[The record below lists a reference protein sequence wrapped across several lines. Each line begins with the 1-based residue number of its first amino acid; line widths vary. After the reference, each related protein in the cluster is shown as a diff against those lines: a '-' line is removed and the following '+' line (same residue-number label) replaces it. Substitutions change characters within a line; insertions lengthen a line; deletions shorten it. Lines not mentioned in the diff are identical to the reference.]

1 MPRTSSFSVRDI
13 LDLPQMKTSAE
24 GSVTNGAVDS
34 DAISHATDLYAAAS
48 AQRLQGIFIH
58 DDNSITDIFARISF
72 GNHNQNVFLY
82 ILGVATTL
90 ADFAAARGRDY
101 NTAANYSGHYQG
113 FLDASRASQHLG
125 WPPIPP
131 SLQSM
136 QGNTIFI
143 WSFTRI

>member
-1 MPRTSSFSVRDI
+1 MMLILSQIFSI
-13 LDLPQMKTSAE
+13 
-24 GSVTNGAVDS
+24 
-34 DAISHATDLYAAAS
+34 I
-48 AQRLQGIFIH
+48 
-58 DDNSITDIFARISF
+58 ARISY
-72 GNHNQNVFLY
+72 GNHNSDVFSY

-136 QGNTIFI
+136 QGNNIFNLSYI
-143 WSFTRI
+143 LI

>member
-58 DDNSITDIFARISF
+58 DDNSVIDIFNLLELVLVIIIKMSF
-72 GNHNQNVFLY
+72 C
-82 ILGVATTL
+82 
-90 ADFAAARGRDY
+90 
-101 NTAANYSGHYQG
+101 
-113 FLDASRASQHLG
+113 
-125 WPPIPP
+125 
-131 SLQSM
+131 
-136 QGNTIFI
+136 IF
-143 WSFTRI
+143 

>member
-58 DDNSITDIFARISF
+58 DDNSITDNNESSLLESVMAIIIQAC
-72 GNHNQNVFLY
+72 FL
-82 ILGVATTL
+82 T
-90 ADFAAARGRDY
+90 F
-101 NTAANYSGHYQG
+101 
-113 FLDASRASQHLG
+113 
-125 WPPIPP
+125 
-131 SLQSM
+131 
-136 QGNTIFI
+136 
-143 WSFTRI
+143 

>member
-1 MPRTSSFSVRDI
+1 MFS
-13 LDLPQMKTSAE
+13 
-24 GSVTNGAVDS
+24 
-34 DAISHATDLYAAAS
+34 
-48 AQRLQGIFIH
+48 
-58 DDNSITDIFARISF
+58 
-72 GNHNQNVFLY
+72 Y

-90 ADFAAARGRDY
+90 ADFAAARVRDY

-136 QGNTIFI
+136 QGNTIFN

>member
-58 DDNSITDIFARISF
+58 DGNSITDIFDGLSLLELVLVIIIKMSF
-72 GNHNQNVFLY
+72 C
-82 ILGVATTL
+82 
-90 ADFAAARGRDY
+90 
-101 NTAANYSGHYQG
+101 
-113 FLDASRASQHLG
+113 
-125 WPPIPP
+125 
-131 SLQSM
+131 
-136 QGNTIFI
+136 IF
-143 WSFTRI
+143 

>member
-58 DDNSITDIFARISF
+58 DDNSITDNSKNSLLELVMAIRIQMCFRIF
-72 GNHNQNVFLY
+72 
-82 ILGVATTL
+82 
-90 ADFAAARGRDY
+90 
-101 NTAANYSGHYQG
+101 
-113 FLDASRASQHLG
+113 
-125 WPPIPP
+125 
-131 SLQSM
+131 
-136 QGNTIFI
+136 
-143 WSFTRI
+143 

>member
-48 AQRLQGIFIH
+48 AQRLQGIFIR
-58 DDNSITDIFARISF
+58 DGNSITDIFNLLESVMAIIIQMCFRIF
-72 GNHNQNVFLY
+72 
-82 ILGVATTL
+82 LGVATTL

-136 QGNTIFI
+136 QGNTIFN
-143 WSFTRI
+143 